1 MPGEI
6 HIPGIKWLAIRPHH
20 TRAQVES
27 NGFEIS
33 AQETIRNSGD
43 CCGDAGHKLTSGSA
57 IDERCVQAILDHIRK
72 GLA

>member
-1 MPGEI
+1 M
-6 HIPGIKWLAIRPHH
+6 
-20 TRAQVES
+20 ES

-43 CCGDAGHKLTSGSA
+43 CCGDAGHKLTSRSA